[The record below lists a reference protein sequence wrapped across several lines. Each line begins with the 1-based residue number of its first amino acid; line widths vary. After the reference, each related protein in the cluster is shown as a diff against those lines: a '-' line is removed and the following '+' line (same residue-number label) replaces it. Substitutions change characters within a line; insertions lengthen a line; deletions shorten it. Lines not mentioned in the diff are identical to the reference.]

1 MANEAD
7 IRAIVQTIE
16 PLFKKL
22 HNTLYEIILV
32 DIEKKQ
38 TINVFF
44 EWGRIGHATIS
55 RQVKAVSY
63 RSEQEKAS
71 FLKAL
76 KAKTPLPISW
86 Q

>member
-32 DIEKKQ
+32 DIEKNKPSMCSL
-38 TINVFF
+38 N
-44 EWGRIGHATIS
+44 GDALATP
-55 RQVKAVSY
+55 RFRDK
-63 RSEQEKAS
+63 
-71 FLKAL
+71 
-76 KAKTPLPISW
+76 
-86 Q
+86 

>member
-1 MANEAD
+1 MANETD
-7 IRAIVQTIE
+7 VRSILKTIE
-16 PLFKKL
+16 PLFRKR

-32 DIEKKQ
+32 DLEEQQ
-38 TINVFF
+38 TINVLF

-63 RSEQEKAS
+63 RTEQEKEA
-71 FLKAL
+71 FLSTL
-76 KAKTPLPISW
+76 KEKTPLPISW